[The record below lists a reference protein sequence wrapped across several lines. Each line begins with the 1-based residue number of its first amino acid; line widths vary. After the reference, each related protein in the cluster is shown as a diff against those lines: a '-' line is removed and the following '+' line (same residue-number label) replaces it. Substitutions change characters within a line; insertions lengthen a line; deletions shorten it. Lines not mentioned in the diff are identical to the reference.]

1 MDKEKVTPTEQQNEV
16 TEEKTEL
23 ESLREELETL
33 QKAKDELYD
42 KYLRTLA
49 EYDNFRKRSQR
60 EKDAIYGD
68 ATVDAV
74 KKLLPV
80 LDNFKIR
87 VNKTNCGNSSE
98 ADDDFRIDKADLL
111 LKPLAAG
118 GNFVFRRV
126 AVLRRTAFYHVS
138 DIDIFFAGKVNNG
151 KHFIKKHSAPS
162 DKRFAFKV
170 FVFAGT
176 FTDEKDVCI
185 RISDSENNVCSCFAK
200 SAFFAVEALST
211 KFIKGHKFAPPER
224 I

>member
-80 LDNFKIR
+80 LDNFERALNYECKDEEFKKGIALIQNTLVEVFDSLGVKEIPAMDAQFDPNLHEAVMHIDNPAYEENIVTDVYRKGYILGDKVIR
-87 VNKTNCGNSSE
+87 HTMV
-98 ADDDFRIDKADLL
+98 
-111 LKPLAAG
+111 
-118 GNFVFRRV
+118 VV
-126 AVLRRTAFYHVS
+126 A
-138 DIDIFFAGKVNNG
+138 N
-151 KHFIKKHSAPS
+151 
-162 DKRFAFKV
+162 
-170 FVFAGT
+170 
-176 FTDEKDVCI
+176 
-185 RISDSENNVCSCFAK
+185 
-200 SAFFAVEALST
+200 
-211 KFIKGHKFAPPER
+211 
-224 I
+224 

>member
-33 QKAKDELYD
+33 QKAKNELYD

-80 LDNFKIR
+80 LDNFERALNYECKDEEFKKGIALIQNTLVEVFDNLGVKEIPAMDAQFDPNLHEAVMHIDNPAYEENIVTDVYRKGYMLGDKVIR
-87 VNKTNCGNSSE
+87 HTMV
-98 ADDDFRIDKADLL
+98 
-111 LKPLAAG
+111 
-118 GNFVFRRV
+118 VV
-126 AVLRRTAFYHVS
+126 A
-138 DIDIFFAGKVNNG
+138 N
-151 KHFIKKHSAPS
+151 
-162 DKRFAFKV
+162 
-170 FVFAGT
+170 
-176 FTDEKDVCI
+176 
-185 RISDSENNVCSCFAK
+185 
-200 SAFFAVEALST
+200 
-211 KFIKGHKFAPPER
+211 
-224 I
+224 

>member
-1 MDKEKVTPTEQQNEV
+1 MDKEKVTPTEQQNEA

-80 LDNFKIR
+80 LDNFERALNYECKDEEFKKGIALIQNTLVEVFDNLGVKEIPAMDAQFDPNLHEAVMHIDNPAYEENIVTDVYRKGYMLGDKVIR
-87 VNKTNCGNSSE
+87 HTMV
-98 ADDDFRIDKADLL
+98 
-111 LKPLAAG
+111 
-118 GNFVFRRV
+118 VV
-126 AVLRRTAFYHVS
+126 A
-138 DIDIFFAGKVNNG
+138 N
-151 KHFIKKHSAPS
+151 
-162 DKRFAFKV
+162 
-170 FVFAGT
+170 
-176 FTDEKDVCI
+176 
-185 RISDSENNVCSCFAK
+185 
-200 SAFFAVEALST
+200 
-211 KFIKGHKFAPPER
+211 
-224 I
+224 

>member
-1 MDKEKVTPTEQQNEV
+1 MTMDKEKVTPTEQQNEV

-80 LDNFKIR
+80 LDNFERALNYECKDEEFKKGIALIQNTLVEVFDNLGVKEIPAMDAQFDPNLHEAVMHIDNPAYEENIVTDVYRKGYMIGDKVIR
-87 VNKTNCGNSSE
+87 HTMV
-98 ADDDFRIDKADLL
+98 
-111 LKPLAAG
+111 
-118 GNFVFRRV
+118 VV
-126 AVLRRTAFYHVS
+126 A
-138 DIDIFFAGKVNNG
+138 N
-151 KHFIKKHSAPS
+151 
-162 DKRFAFKV
+162 
-170 FVFAGT
+170 
-176 FTDEKDVCI
+176 
-185 RISDSENNVCSCFAK
+185 
-200 SAFFAVEALST
+200 
-211 KFIKGHKFAPPER
+211 
-224 I
+224 